1 MCLSIYWLIGFWGHN
16 TNCLCNRRTD
26 EKKKV
31 PFHLPETATV
41 CINGS
46 PGCSAAGFYEAIF
59 LFNNTTHIALSKSW
73 CADQSLTLAG
83 PWERQLH
90 ALEIKTK
97 SIISVLKFCHFCTI
111 DLQKKKKKSDHC
123 NSRALYEDNFTF
135 PPGHWSD
142 QLVYYAFKKS
152 LKTRNGLG

>member
-1 MCLSIYWLIGFWGHN
+1 M
-16 TNCLCNRRTD
+16 
-26 EKKKV
+26 KKKV

-111 DLQKKKKKSDHC
+111 DLQKKKKKNLTIVIPMH
-123 NSRALYEDNFTF
+123 FTRTIL
-135 PPGHWSD
+135 PCRQGIDLIS
-142 QLVYYAFKKS
+142 
-152 LKTRNGLG
+152 